1 MENATKV
8 KIYHQYLT
16 TKMTVNTLKVTKEF
30 KNFAKK
36 HEKHEKNI
44 KIFKGLPLK
53 ISLKVLKILRNLI

>member
-30 KNFAKK
+30 KDFAK
-36 HEKHEKNI
+36 KHEKNI